1 MARID
6 AFRWKPSD
14 PAYVAAVRARDG
26 LRELRAALRDPQ
38 PPPELPRWGA
48 GRGVIRCAVSCGPCP
63 KTTTPTPRA
72 NGRSLAEVMAE
83 SARLKR
89 QSAEMLKR
97 IADLDEQIAARLP
110 LSAPKRP
117 RRKQ

>member
-1 MARID
+1 MGRGAR
-6 AFRWKPSD
+6 SD
-14 PAYVAAVRARDG
+14 PLRSIMRAV
-26 LRELRAALRDPQ
+26 
-38 PPPELPRWGA
+38 
-48 GRGVIRCAVSCGPCP
+48 P
-63 KTTTPTPRA
+63 KDDDPTPRA